1 MPKKDKK
8 DKSKAKHIEDVSQ
21 SSEPSDDIPYVD
33 RLRER
38 FMENHDPTIMLKPE
52 ERLSLEW
59 RDITYVVPIVKRTCC
74 KVKEKT
80 EKAILRD
87 VSGCIPAG
95 SLLGILGPSGAGKTT
110 FLNVLSR
117 KLRSKKITGEVTVNH
132 MHASRRQFQHISGFV
147 AQDDVLLGSLTCE
160 EALMF
165 AARLKLPASVP
176 ESQQIATARALLKN
190 LGLWHVKDHLIGY
203 TGAASRNTGLARG
216 LSGGERKRVS
226 VCFEMVSNPK
236 ILFLD
241 EPTSGL
247 DSFAAKAVM
256 ENLRD
261 LAFYGRTIVA
271 TIHQPSAEIFRMFDY
286 LLLLA
291 EGQTVYF
298 GPAHEAIKHFSTLG
312 INPPPN
318 VNPADFLLKTIHI
331 PPKDVLKA
339 AEEQKQAGE
348 LMLSRSRELKRSRG
362 EIMDEELAVDVEAAH
377 HVAGLRA
384 ASHEQV
390 QRLIDGY
397 KASHHSLHVS
407 AQLDAGGTPHSSKDG
422 KKKMK
427 HHEEI
432 LLQSS
437 QDRDETI
444 AMDTKKSKK
453 GKKKIGIEVPKG
465 YTAGYF
471 KQFRLLLMRGTV
483 NLFREPALIKARMF
497 QALAISILAGL
508 IWLRLKKDQAGA
520 ADRYS
525 AIFFVLTS
533 AVFGS
538 LNGPTFVFPSERAV
552 YFREKSSNMYS
563 SLIYYISKFVVELPS
578 NIVFPF
584 ISTTIVYWMVGF
596 NDSVIPW
603 LVMCGFSML
612 LNMVGHAVGMFL
624 TCVILDTGLV
634 IKIQPLIVL
643 PLMIFSG
650 FFVNTDS
657 IRDYFVW
664 LEAISFLKYAFRA
677 CCNAVFSLGDK
688 LIFSCPPNTVCR
700 FYDGN
705 DVLKSLNLLGHPLW
719 KDAVILVGICFGF
732 HLVAYIGLYIHTRRM

>member
-1 MPKKDKK
+1 
-8 DKSKAKHIEDVSQ
+8 V
-21 SSEPSDDIPYVD
+21 
-33 RLRER
+33 
-38 FMENHDPTIMLKPE
+38 T
-52 ERLSLEW
+52 
-59 RDITYVVPIVKRTCC
+59 
-74 KVKEKT
+74 EKT
-80 EKAILRD
+80 EKVILQD
-87 VSGCIPAG
+87 VSGFVPAG
-95 SLLGILGPSGAGKTT
+95 SLIGILGPSGAGKTT

-117 KLRSKKITGEVTVNH
+117 KLRSKKITGEITVNQQ
-132 MHASRRQFQHISGFV
+132 HASRRQFQHLSGFV

-160 EALMF
+160 EALLF
-165 AARLKLPASVP
+165 AARLKLPDSVP
-176 ESQQIATARALLKN
+176 EAQQVATARALLKN

-203 TGAASRNTGLARG
+203 TGAASRNTGIQRG

-298 GPAHEAIKHFSTLG
+298 GPAHKAIKHFTSLG
-312 INPPPN
+312 ISPPPN
-318 VNPADFLLKTIHI
+318 VNPADFLLKTIHV
-331 PPKDVLKA
+331 PPKDLLKV
-339 AEEQKQAGE
+339 AEEQSEAE
-348 LMLSRSRELKRSRG
+348 SLMLSRSREIARKKG
-362 EIMDEELAVDVEAAH
+362 EDLEMEDLEAH
-377 HVAGLRA
+377 RHVTGLRA

-390 QRLIDGY
+390 EKLIDGY
-397 KASHHSLHVS
+397 K
-407 AQLDAGGTPHSSKDG
+407 SSKHAASVNEHLG
-422 KKKMK
+422 LKP
-427 HHEEI
+427 
-432 LLQSS
+432 SS
-437 QDRDETI
+437 SSSSG
-444 AMDTKKSKK
+444 KKSKRDLAHAGGDDGEDLPSGSSK
-453 GKKKIGIEVPKG
+453 HRKTEKLSVEVPHG
-465 YTAGYF
+465 YTASRF
-471 KQFRLLLMRGTV
+471 KQFRLLFARGTV
-483 NLFREPALIKARMF
+483 NLFREPALLKARLF
-497 QALAISILAGL
+497 QAIAISLMAGL
-508 IWLRLKKDQAGA
+508 IWLRLDKSQAGA

-525 AIFFVLTS
+525 SIFFVLTS
-533 AVFGS
+533 AVFGA
-538 LNGPTFVFPSERAV
+538 LNGPTFVFPSERGV

-563 SLIYYISKFVVELPS
+563 SLIYYLSKFLVELPS
-578 NIVFPF
+578 NIIFPF
-584 ISTTIVYWMVGF
+584 ISTTIVYFMIGF
-596 NDSVIPW
+596 NDHPIPW

-650 FFVNTDS
+650 FFVNADS
-657 IRDYFVW
+657 VKNYFVW

-688 LIFSCPPNTVCR
+688 LVFKCPANTVCR
-700 FYDGN
+700 FRDGH
-705 DVLKSLNLLGHPLW
+705 DVLVSLNLIGHPIW
-719 KDAVILVGICFGF
+719 KDAVILLGIGLGF
-732 HLVAYIGLYIHTRRM
+732 HLVAYIALYIHTRRL